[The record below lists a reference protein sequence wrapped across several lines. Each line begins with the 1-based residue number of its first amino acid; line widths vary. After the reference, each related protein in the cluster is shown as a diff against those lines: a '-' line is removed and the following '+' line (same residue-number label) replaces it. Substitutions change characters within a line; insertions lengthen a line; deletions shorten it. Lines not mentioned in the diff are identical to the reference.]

1 LKSPS
6 DDCPIMNADSDA
18 WPAGREQRLDD
29 YLDERDLEAVW
40 FARPNA
46 FAWVTGGDNVVDRD
60 GDVGVAAVGYDG
72 AFRVVTDNIEAQRL
86 LDEELPADATVETAQ
101 WYDESL
107 ATAVAD
113 RSPTPA
119 AADFDVPGF
128 ERVDA
133 TDLRQPLTEADIE
146 RYRELG
152 RDAADAVERVCRE
165 LEPDDTEHEVAA
177 GLRISLAA
185 RDINAPVVLV
195 GGERRAQQYRH
206 YTPSKESLGGYALLS
221 VTAERDGLYASLTR
235 TVTFDPPEWLD
246 ERFEAASAVET
257 TALAATRAVGRQ
269 GGTAAD
275 VFEDVM
281 DAYDAVGY
289 ADEWRNHHQ
298 GGAAGYAGREWIA
311 TPDLD
316 REVHLPMAYAWN
328 PTVQG
333 AKSEDTVLVT
343 DDGFEVLTETGD
355 WPTTTVSAHGYDVTV
370 PRHRP
375 LDAD

>member
-1 LKSPS
+1 
-6 DDCPIMNADSDA
+6 MNADSDA
-18 WPAGREQRLDD
+18 WPGGREQRLDD
-29 YLDERDLEAVW
+29 YLDGRDLEAVW

-46 FAWVTGGDNVVDRD
+46 FAWATGGDNVVDRD

-165 LEPDDTEHEVAA
+165 LEPGDTEHEAAA
-177 GLRISLAA
+177 GIRISLAA
-185 RDINAPVVLV
+185 RDINAPVALV

-206 YTPSKESLGGYALLS
+206 YTPSRESVGGYALVS

-246 ERFEAASAVET
+246 ERFEAAATVEA
-257 TALAATRAVGRQ
+257 TALAATRAVGRH

-281 DAYDAVGY
+281 DAYGAVGY
-289 ADEWRNHHQ
+289 PDEWRNHHQ

-343 DDGFEVLTETGD
+343 DDGFEVLTATDD